1 MFVSGVPEKI
11 VAEVTGHKSVKAL
24 RQYERTTNEQ
34 FQAVGQSI
42 SCMESFEH
50 VSKTEKKKRG
60 EATHPRWEKGKE
72 ASIK

>member
-1 MFVSGVPEKI
+1 MLKLPVI
-11 VAEVTGHKSVKAL
+11 RVKAL

-42 SCMESFEH
+42 SYMESFEH
-50 VSKTEKKKRG
+50 VSKTEKK
-60 EATHPRWEKGKE
+60 EEEKPPIPDGKKEKE